1 MKNLNRIVVIVGI
14 AMAMVSC
21 KNSEAEQAQTTVDD
35 YTTYIDSVSQVA
47 VADAEQRWD
56 EIEKYAAEKRAQAQ
70 REIQDLEDRVALEE
84 RMDASSR
91 KYEEFKQNVVNHKTE
106 AQAEIARKEVRSA
119 LFKGQIV
126 ENDLSFAWVNKDNI
140 LDVYDNFVNTVS
152 EHKDEYTR
160 EQWDDIKLLYEA
172 LDTRK
177 NTVENEGLTS
187 ADNLK
192 IAGLKVRFATMYKVN
207 RVGAKAE
214 ENEEAKQ

>member
-1 MKNLNRIVVIVGI
+1 MKNLNRIIVIVGI
-14 AMAMVSC
+14 AIAMVSC
-21 KNSEAEQAQTTVDD
+21 KNTESEQAQTTVDD

-47 VADAEQRWD
+47 AADADQRWD
-56 EIEKYAAEKRAQAQ
+56 EIERYATEKREQAQ

-91 KYEEFKQNVVNHKTE
+91 KYEEFKQNVANYKTE
-106 AQAEIARKEVRSA
+106 AQAETARKEVRSA
-119 LFKGQIV
+119 LFKGQII

-152 EHKDEYTR
+152 DNKDEYTR

-214 ENEEAKQ
+214 ENEDAKQ

>member
-91 KYEEFKQNVVNHKTE
+91 KYEEFKKNVVNHKTE

>member
-1 MKNLNRIVVIVGI
+1 MKNLNRIIVIVGI

-47 VADAEQRWD
+47 AADAEQRWD
-56 EIEKYAAEKRAQAQ
+56 EIEKYAAEKREQAN
-70 REIQDLEDRVALEE
+70 REIKDLEDRVALEE
-84 RMDASSR
+84 RMNESSR
-91 KYEEFKQNVVNHKTE
+91 KYEEFKQNVVNYRTE
-106 AQAEIARKEVRSA
+106 IQAENARKEVRSK

-126 ENDLSFAWVNKDNI
+126 ENDMSFAWVNKDNI

-152 EHKDEYTR
+152 DHKDEYTR
-160 EQWDDIKLLYEA
+160 EQWDDIKQLYEA

-192 IAGLKVRFATMYKVN
+192 IAGLKVRFATMYKIN

-214 ENEEAKQ
+214 ENEEAKK

>member
-1 MKNLNRIVVIVGI
+1 MKNLNRIIVIAGIAI
-14 AMAMVSC
+14 AMASC
-21 KNSEAEQAQTTVDD
+21 KNTESEQAQTTVDD
-35 YTTYIDSVSQVA
+35 YITYVDSVSQVA
-47 VADAEQRWD
+47 AADAEQRWD
-56 EIEKYAAEKRAQAQ
+56 EIERYATEKREQAQ

-91 KYEEFKQNVVNHKTE
+91 KYEEFKQNVANYKTE
-106 AQAEIARKEVRSA
+106 AQAETARKEVRSA
-119 LFKGQIV
+119 LFKGQVV

-140 LDVYDNFVNTVS
+140 LEVYDNFVNTVS
-152 EHKDEYTR
+152 DNKDEYTR

-192 IAGLKVRFATMYKVN
+192 IAGLKVKFATMYKIN
-207 RVGAKAE
+207 RIGAKAD